1 MKKMHWIRS
10 LLCLL
15 SAVFVLSTFAGCKGN
30 NTPGSGTTEENRD
43 PNGTNTDDSNRYDA
57 EGYLKDSLPSN
68 LNYDDEIKILG
79 WNSEVTEFEVE
90 DTNEQTVDR
99 AVWRRNKSTEDRLKV
114 TLKYTVTKGDVSNIN
129 NYKTVVQQAES
140 GGMAFDVVAAH
151 TRSIAVCAASGL
163 LQNLG
168 GIQDSYFDFDA
179 PWWNQTIIDQTMI
192 GDVFYYVTGDIA
204 PSLVQMIYCVYFNAD
219 LVRKLELESP
229 YSLVDSNEWTLENMM
244 FMTENFYQDL
254 NRNQKVDD
262 SDRIPVGGWY
272 YDWPALLHG
281 CGVGMAARDDT
292 GELIIDP
299 NLKGTKGLKVMQNL
313 QDWVTLDNCFV
324 ADSGNPVQTFLSQNA
339 MFLLTMS
346 GRALMSFSNIEF
358 EYACVP
364 MPKYDSEQ
372 ENYISTARQPVSLF
386 SIQKAVA
393 TDRLAMVTAVMECM
407 ASQGYRET
415 TPVIFETVMQYQKSK
430 SPDMSRML
438 TLIRDTAW
446 FDFARI
452 YSYDLDMICDRPGRY
467 LEQKQSWSGYVS
479 GTIPTVE
486 KKLEKLVAD
495 LAALAED

>member
-1 MKKMHWIRS
+1 MRNMHALRW

-15 SAVFVLSTFAGCKGN
+15 ALAFVLSAFAGCKGDGK
-30 NTPGSGTTEENRD
+30 PPESSEDGSVSGG
-43 PNGTNTDDSNRYDA
+43 PNTDDGKQFDA
-57 EGYLKDSLPSN
+57 EGYLKDQLPDD
-68 LNYDDEIKILG
+68 LNYDKDITILG

-90 DTNEQTVDR
+90 DDNDQTVDR
-99 AVWRRNKSTEDRLKV
+99 AVWRRNRSTEARLGVRLKF
-114 TLKYTVTKGDVSNIN
+114 TVTNGDVSNIN
-129 NYKTVVQQAES
+129 NFKSVVQQAES

-151 TRSIAVCAASGL
+151 SRSIAVCAASGL
-163 LQNLG
+163 LLNLG

-219 LVRKLELESP
+219 LIRTLELESP
-229 YSLVDSNEWTLENMM
+229 YTLVDNNEWTLENMM
-244 FMTENFYQDL
+244 LMTENFYQDL
-254 NRNQKVDD
+254 NSNLKVDD

-281 CGVGMAARDDT
+281 CGVGMAARDEVGD
-292 GELIIDP
+292 LIIDP
-299 NLKGTKGLKVMQNL
+299 NLKGEKGLEIMRDL
-313 QDWVTLDNCFV
+313 QDWVSLDNCFV

-346 GRALMSFSNIEF
+346 GRALMSFSNIDF

-364 MPKYDSEQ
+364 TPKYDSAQ

-386 SIQKAVA
+386 GIQKAVA
-393 TDRLAMVTAVMECM
+393 SDRLNMVTAVMECM

-438 TLIRDTAW
+438 GLIRDTAW

-452 YSYDLDMICDRPGRY
+452 YSYSLDTICDAPGRY
-467 LEQKQSWSGYVS
+467 LMGNQAWEGYVN
-479 GTIPTVE
+479 GTLPTVE

-495 LAALAED
+495 LSALADN

>member
-1 MKKMHWIRS
+1 MKKMHWFRS

-15 SAVFVLSTFAGCKGN
+15 SAVFVLSAFAGCKGDKPN
-30 NTPGSGTTEENRD
+30 SGTNEESRD
-43 PNGTNTDDSNRYDA
+43 TNGANTGDGNRYDA
-57 EGYLKDSLPSN
+57 EGYLKDSIPSN
-68 LNYDDEIKILG
+68 LKYDDGIKILG

-90 DTNEQTVDR
+90 DSNEQIVDR
-99 AVWRRNKSTEDRLKV
+99 AVWRRNKSTEERLNV
-114 TLKYTVTKGDVSNIN
+114 TLNYTVTKGDVSNISN
-129 NYKTVVQQAES
+129 FKTVVQQAES
-140 GGMAFDVVAAH
+140 SGAAFDVVAAH
-151 TRSIAVCAASGL
+151 SRSIAVCAASGL
-163 LQNLG
+163 LLNLG
-168 GIQDSYFDFDA
+168 GIQGSHFDFDA

-219 LVRKLELESP
+219 LVRSLELESP
-229 YSLVDSNEWTLENMM
+229 YDLVDRNEWTLENMM
-244 FMTENFYQDL
+244 SMTENFYQDL
-254 NRNQKVDD
+254 NRNLKVDD
-262 SDRIPVGGWY
+262 GDRIPVGGWY

-281 CGVGMAARDDT
+281 CGIGMAARDDT
-292 GELIIDP
+292 GNLVIDP
-299 NLKGTKGLKVMQNL
+299 NLKGAKGLKVMQNL

-324 ADSGNPVQTFLSQNA
+324 ADSGNPVQTFLAQNS

-346 GRALMSFSNIEF
+346 GRALMSFSSIKF

-372 ENYISTARQPVSLF
+372 KNYISTARQPISLF
-386 SIQKAVA
+386 GIQKAVA
-393 TDRLAMVTAVMECM
+393 TERLTMVTAVMECM

-430 SPDMSRML
+430 SPEMSRML

-467 LEQKQSWSGYVS
+467 LEQKQSWSGYVN

-486 KKLEKLVAD
+486 KKLDKLVAD